1 MKRLFLLFAACA
13 ALMLVVSPAAT
24 YAQHEDPDMEWEMD
38 GPLYDRMG
46 GEEIVSGIVEE
57 FVSMVIEDDKLKS
70 HFEGVDQEK
79 MKEML
84 VAQITY
90 ASGGEIEYEGQTFL
104 ESLAGMGITG
114 ESLESV
120 TEHMTASMEANDAW
134 PEDVDELLVVLEL
147 IEGEHELV
155 RIEEK
160 QDSVSVRYE
169 TDTGTSIPAQ
179 KE

>member
-1 MKRLFLLFAACA
+1 
-13 ALMLVVSPAAT
+13 
-24 YAQHEDPDMEWEMD
+24 
-38 GPLYDRMG
+38 
-46 GEEIVSGIVEE
+46 
-57 FVSMVIEDDKLKS
+57 
-70 HFEGVDQEK
+70 
-79 MKEML
+79 ML

-147 IEGEHELV
+147 IEGEMEHE
-155 RIEEK
+155 EEAEGEHEEEAEHEEGNDDEHESGSGAHPK
-160 QDSVSVRYE
+160 
-169 TDTGTSIPAQ
+169 
-179 KE
+179 